1 MALRRTHAA
10 TLEELEANKA
20 ELIALVVDYATL
32 QLERDEERVALGV
45 PSPGDAAYWTPA
57 MRTAVA
63 ARFPG
68 TSGWWREGS

>member
-1 MALRRTHAA
+1 MRA
-10 TLEELEANKA
+10 
-20 ELIALVVDYATL
+20 
-32 QLERDEERVALGV
+32 QERVALGV
-45 PSPGDAAYWTPA
+45 PPPDDAAYWTPA